1 MPQKKKTVCSYKDI
15 RMYAEQQ
22 DADGKFVPY
31 SICALSKN
39 GELIKHDS
47 VVHVPIRVGD
57 EKGIRRQRRGIRRF
71 KILSSGEIRDV
82 YETLIIDINGV
93 RFLTSINGTIYE

>member
-1 MPQKKKTVCSYKDI
+1 MPQKKTVCSYKDI